1 MDSYAEWAGYGFF
14 VILTLFFAYF
24 LHFSIT
30 RVEEPVK
37 EPVKVSYK
45 ESAPIIAAK
54 ITGETLAALKLAYYA
69 TISLIL
75 LQIIMFVLSIT

>member
-1 MDSYAEWAGYGFF
+1 MESYSEWAGYGFL
-14 VILTLFFAYF
+14 VLLTLFFIYF

-37 EPVKVSYK
+37 VSFEKPVS
-45 ESAPIIAAK
+45 IIAPQNTVE
-54 ITGETLAALKLAYYA
+54 IMAAFKLAYYA